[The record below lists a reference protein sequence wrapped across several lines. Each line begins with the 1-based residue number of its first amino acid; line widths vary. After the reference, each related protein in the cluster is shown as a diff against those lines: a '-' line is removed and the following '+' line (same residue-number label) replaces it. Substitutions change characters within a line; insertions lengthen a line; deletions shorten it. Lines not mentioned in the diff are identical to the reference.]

1 MQYTAPRVRDRVGE
15 VLDGKYRLLS
25 LIGSGG
31 MGGVYE
37 AEHLE
42 IGKHVAVKFLHVE
55 YARNPEAVRRF
66 HQEARAA
73 AAAGHAGIVD
83 IYDIG
88 KTPDGAPYLVME
100 LLAGES
106 LGGMLKREKA
116 ISVALAVVIA
126 RGALSALAAAHKK
139 GIVHRDIKPDNIFLA
154 QTSSEG
160 PSVKLLDFGVSKMSQ
175 LGVPSATVEGTALGT
190 PHYMAPE
197 QARGELT
204 LDARVDVYAMGVILY
219 EMLAGTLPFDAPNY
233 HALILRVI
241 QDPPRPL
248 SEHRPDVPGE
258 LAAVIAKAL
267 AKAPADRFANA
278 EALAEA
284 LRPFRDAEIP
294 SEVRPSRVPG
304 VVARATAP
312 ASSSGAPPHD
322 TLTPGAW
329 VTDSQ
334 GPREHGGRG
343 RWIAIIVAVLLAVA
357 GGVYF
362 ASSGSRSDV
371 VEARWTD
378 TASRPSSPPTE
389 ALESPHAAATRPALA
404 PQPPAPGPTEAAAPG
419 SVSIAL
425 EGVPAE
431 ARVFLDDALVPQ
443 LPIRIPRGD
452 VMRRVRVEAD
462 GHAPFSAMV
471 VPDHDQ
477 SLTVVLTAAPAKTTT
492 RPTKRR
498 GIFTDTSEFD
508 R

>member
-1 MQYTAPRVRDRVGE
+1 VRDRVGE
-15 VLDGKYRLLS
+15 VLDGKYRLLR

-55 YARNPEAVRRF
+55 YAKNPEAVRRF

-88 KTPDGAPYLVME
+88 KTSDGAPYLVME
-100 LLAGES
+100 LLEGES

-116 ISVALAVVIA
+116 ISVALAVAIA

-139 GIVHRDIKPDNIFLA
+139 GIVHRDIKPDNIFLE

-248 SEHRPDVPGE
+248 SEHRPEVPQE
-258 LAAVIAKAL
+258 LAAVIEKAL
-267 AKAPADRFANA
+267 AKAPADRFASA

-304 VVARATAP
+304 AASRALAP
-312 ASSSGAPPHD
+312 TSSSGTPPHD

-343 RWIAIIVAVLLAVA
+343 RWIAITVAVLVVVA
-357 GGVYF
+357 GGVYV
-362 ASSGSRSDV
+362 ASSGARSDV

-378 TASRPSSPPTE
+378 TASGTSSSPSVAPG
-389 ALESPHAAATRPALA
+389 SPSVAATPPTAPPPVAPAS
-404 PQPPAPGPTEAAAPG
+404 TEVTVPG

-471 VPDHDQ
+471 VPDRDQ
-477 SLTVVLTAAPAKTTT
+477 SLTVVLAPEPVKTTT